1 MKVEALTLFLHRDGL
16 LLLLAKFLRTFVYG
30 VLTVSL
36 SVFLL
41 RVGFNPFQVGVILSV
56 AVFGGLVSTVL
67 VVLLSDHFG
76 RRKSLSLLSLLTAF
90 SGFILILTSG
100 YWQVALGLF
109 VGSISLTG
117 GEAGPFLSLEQSI
130 LPQISTE
137 SQRNRVFSVYN
148 FTGYAGLSLGALA
161 GAIPGILEQERGFS
175 LQDSYFP
182 IFALLIFIGIALA
195 VVYQM
200 LGLRVEALR
209 SSVRSRFSLPGSSR
223 KIVFKLSG
231 LFGLDS
237 FGGGFVIQSIISEW
251 FFLVFH
257 VDLRSLGPIL
267 AAGQAITAVSILVAG
282 PLADRF
288 GLLNTMV
295 STHLASNLLLASI
308 PFGQTLTGAVGL
320 YLARQSLSQMDVPT
334 RQAYTMALVPSD
346 ERTPAAGITT
356 LSRNISQSISP
367 AFAGYLESI
376 PGFLGAPFLVAG
388 SIKVLYDLVL
398 YRTFRKVALPEQ
410 NKDFQPR

>member
-1 MKVEALTLFLHRDGL
+1 M
-16 LLLLAKFLRTFVYG
+16 LLAKFLRTFVYG
-30 VLTVSL
+30 ILTVSL

-41 RVGFNPFQVGVILSV
+41 RIGFKPFQVGVILSV
-56 AVFGGLVSTVL
+56 AVLGGLVSTVL
-67 VVLLSDHFG
+67 IVLLSDQFG
-76 RRKSLSLLSLLTAF
+76 RRKSLSLLSLLTAL
-90 SGFILILTSG
+90 SGFILILTSD

-117 GEAGPFLSLEQSI
+117 GEIGPFLSLEQSI

-137 SQRNRVFSVYN
+137 SERNRVFSVYN
-148 FTGYAGLSLGALA
+148 FTGYGGLSLGALA
-161 GAIPGILEQERGFS
+161 GVIPGVLEQERGFS
-175 LQDSYFP
+175 LRASYLP
-182 IFALLIFIGIALA
+182 VFALLIFMGIALA
-195 VVYQM
+195 LVYQM
-200 LGLRVEALR
+200 LGLQVEALP
-209 SSVRSRFSLPGSSR
+209 STNRSRFSLPRSSR
-223 KIVFKLSG
+223 KTVFKLSG

-308 PFGQTLTGAVGL
+308 PFGQTLTGSVGL

-334 RQAYTMALVPSD
+334 RQAYTMALVPPD

-356 LSRNISQSISP
+356 LSRNISQSVSP
-367 AFAGYLESI
+367 ALAGYLQSI
-376 PGFLGAPFLVAG
+376 PGLLGAPFVVAG
-388 SIKVLYDLVL
+388 TVKVLYDLFL
-398 YRTFRKVALPEQ
+398 YRSFRRVPLPEH
-410 NKDFQPR
+410 NGSQPR